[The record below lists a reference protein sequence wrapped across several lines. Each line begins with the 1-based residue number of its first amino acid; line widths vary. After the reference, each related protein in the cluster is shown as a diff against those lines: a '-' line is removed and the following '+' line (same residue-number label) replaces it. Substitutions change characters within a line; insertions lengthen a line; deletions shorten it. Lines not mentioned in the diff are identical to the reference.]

1 VSTVSRSDPPGS
13 ELETASS
20 AEPAPLSEGLSLSIV
35 IPAYNEA
42 QRIGRT
48 LERIHDYALR
58 TQQRTEILVVDDGSQ
73 DGTASVVR
81 QFAARTRSVRLLVN
95 PVHHG
100 KGYSVRQGML
110 AATGDLVLM
119 CDADLSAPIEQ
130 VEKLRPWL
138 DRGFDVVIG
147 SRDLPDS
154 VVEPPPPKL
163 RRLLATIFRS
173 IRRLL
178 LLRQIRDTQCGFKL
192 FRQRAARETF
202 ARQKTSG
209 WLFDCEVLAI
219 AQRLGFRIREVGIVW
234 HHDPDS
240 RFKPSHEIWTA
251 LPTLLAIR
259 LRVGRIRC

>member
-1 VSTVSRSDPPGS
+1 MSKSDPPDS
-13 ELETASS
+13 ELEAVSS
-20 AEPAPLSEGLSLSIV
+20 AEPAAVSEGLSLSIV

-42 QRIGRT
+42 HRIGRT
-48 LERIHDYALR
+48 LERIHDYAVR
-58 TQQRTEILVVDDGSQ
+58 TQQRAEILVVDDGSQ
-73 DGTASVVR
+73 DETANVVR
-81 QFAARTRSVRLLVN
+81 QFAARTRNVRLLVN

-138 DRGFDVVIG
+138 GRGYDVVIG

-154 VVEPPPPKL
+154 VVDPRPPSL
-163 RRLLATIFRS
+163 RKILAAVFRTV
-173 IRRLL
+173 RRLL

-202 ARQKTSG
+202 ARQKASG

-219 AQRLGFRIREVGIVW
+219 AERLGFRIREVGIVW

-240 RFKPSHEIWTA
+240 RFKPSREIWAA

-259 LRVGRIRC
+259 VRVSRIRC